1 MEIDL
6 RPAAPEDVD
15 LLFRWTNDPT
25 VRANA
30 FSTDPIPYENH
41 VAWFRGRLENPDCWI
56 YIGMKQ
62 EKPVGVIRVERIQD
76 APQAG
81 LISYSVDRDA
91 RGQGI
96 GTELLQQIC
105 RQDLEMDGIR
115 VLAGQVKLEN
125 VPSQRAFEKAGYQE
139 FLRNDRYVEYREKR
153 ENTK

>member
-6 RPAAPEDVD
+6 RPAVPEDVD

-41 VAWFRGRLENPDCWI
+41 VAWFRGRLDNPDCRI
-56 YIGMKQ
+56 YIGMEQ
-62 EKPVGVIRVERIQD
+62 ETPVGVIRVERIQD

-81 LISYSVDRDA
+81 LISYSVDGNA
-91 RGQGI
+91 RGRGI
-96 GTELLQQIC
+96 GTELLRKIC
-105 RQDLEMDGIR
+105 RQDLEMEGIQ

-125 VPSQRAFEKAGYQE
+125 LPSQKAFEKAGYQE
-139 FLRNDRYVEYREKR
+139 FLRNGQYVEYRRKVG
-153 ENTK
+153 NTK